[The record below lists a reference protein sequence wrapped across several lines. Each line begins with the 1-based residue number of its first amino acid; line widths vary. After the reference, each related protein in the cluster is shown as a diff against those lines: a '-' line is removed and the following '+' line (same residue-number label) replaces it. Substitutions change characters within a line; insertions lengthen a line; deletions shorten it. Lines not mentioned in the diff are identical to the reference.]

1 MSRTINAKTSL
12 LTTVQSA
19 GTDVVTGNGGELKVT
34 GVDAIALRKV
44 NKTTYLASTAGN
56 PQIHTITSTLAIAAA
71 TTYSGQITQLVN
83 GATYTWPFTYTTPA
97 SAPSAATFYTALNAK
112 IQEGIDG
119 NQILGTVS
127 GGATNSVFTCS
138 VAAPVA
144 NITLSNLS
152 DAVTSTITFTYSAV
166 TNATP
171 RVATSTGSTG
181 AVTGK
186 LYRVRV
192 ASATGAGAAD
202 LSGRTLIAKATS
214 ATDFTLYGTSN
225 TGAIT
230 GMVATIVNDAQDT
243 LQDYLVGLDG
253 YNASSAYV
261 GLEVDFESSPD
272 LDAGIQIPQAI
283 IADATANSDANIA
296 NFVNALIAA
305 LNGSSSSTVLNTF
318 GA

>member
-1 MSRTINAKTSL
+1 MSRNLNSQTVL

-19 GTDVVTGNGGELKVT
+19 GADVVTGNGGELKVT
-34 GVDAIALRKV
+34 GVEAIDLRKV

-56 PQIHTITSTLAIAAA
+56 PQIHTITSTTTIAAS
-71 TTYSGQITQLVN
+71 TTYSGSITQVVE
-83 GATYTWPFTYTTPA
+83 GATYTWPFTYTTPS
-97 SAPSAATFYTALNAK
+97 SAPGAAAFYAAIEDK

-119 NQILGTVS
+119 NQILGTVTSS
-127 GGATNSVFTCS
+127 GSGTVFTCTT
-138 VAAPVA
+138 VAPVA
-144 NITLSNLS
+144 YVTLSNLT
-152 DAVTSTITFTYSAV
+152 DVVTSTVTFAYSAV

-171 RVATSTGSTG
+171 RVATSTGATG

-192 ASATGAGAAD
+192 SSATGAGAAD

-230 GMVATIVNDAQDT
+230 GMVATIVNDAADN
-243 LQDYLVGLDG
+243 LQDYLVGCDG
-253 YNASSAYV
+253 YVSTDAFV
-261 GLEVDFESSPD
+261 GFEVDYESSPD

-283 IADATANSDANIA
+283 IADATLNSDANIA
-296 NFVNALIAA
+296 NFVNAMITA